1 MMFSRAKRRAQFE
14 REQAQRF
21 AIAPDGV
28 VVGAETIVLPN
39 RHRRAVLIL
48 HGFNDTPQSMA
59 YLASALHRD
68 GWSVCVPRLPGHGVS
83 LSRMAREARASAWRD
98 DVARAYAEL
107 RAQYETV
114 VVCGQSMGGALAL
127 LLAESHPEIPALA
140 LLAPYIGMP
149 AKIQWQ
155 IALAWLLHPFGPYRR
170 GRGGDRSIH
179 DPEAKAKAL
188 SPGVVTAPTMT
199 ALRAVALA
207 ARRVLPRIRVPTL
220 YLQSREDNRISVDV
234 ATDAFAALGGTKN
247 AQRWLSGCGHI
258 ISADY
263 CRAEVARHVTEWFAG
278 QVNASSVNIP
288 AVPASLPSPL
298 VRDAG

>member
-1 MMFSRAKRRAQFE
+1 MMFSGAQRSERFE
-14 REQAQRF
+14 REHAQRF

-28 VVGAETIVLPN
+28 VVGAASIRLMQNTG
-39 RHRRAVLIL
+39 RAVLVL

-59 YLASALHRD
+59 YLADALHGH
-68 GWSVCVPRLPGHGVS
+68 GWSVFVPRLSGHGVS
-83 LSRMAREARASAWRD
+83 LSRMAREARAGAWRD
-98 DVARAYAEL
+98 EVARAYAEL
-107 RAQYETV
+107 RARHDTV

-149 AKIQWQ
+149 VRIQCQ
-155 IALAWLLHPFGPYRR
+155 IALAWLQHPFGPYRR

-188 SPGVVTAPTMT
+188 SPGVITAPTMT

-207 ARRVLPRIRVPTL
+207 ARRALPRVRVPTL

-234 ATDAFAALGGTKN
+234 ATQAFAALGGTHN
-247 AQRWLSGCGHI
+247 VQRWLDGCGHI
-258 ISADY
+258 VSADY
-263 CRAEVARHVTEWFAG
+263 CRAEVAQQVIQWFARHVDAP
-278 QVNASSVNIP
+278 SVTIP
-288 AVPASLPSPL
+288 DMPVPSPSA
-298 VRDAG
+298 RDAG